1 MLCILTI
8 WKLQTRKSM
17 IMKCMESYSYS
28 ALYTNIDAESYT
40 QLLAVYLFQ
49 DKLADAKFLWKRI
62 PQALKKDSNEL
73 QRLNVVMSTLIV
85 NNPTDFFKQVDY
97 PWSINIK
104 LIMDDL
110 IERVRQD
117 VLTLV
122 GQAYI
127 SIFEQEL
134 IQLTRLPQQD
144 LKRVCVAME
153 WKYENDGQKAVIIPK
168 NSEPMTK
175 LNASSEDLLLKL
187 TDFVSFLEN

>member
-1 MLCILTI
+1 M
-8 WKLQTRKSM
+8 QERKYSDLM
-17 IMKCMESYSYS
+17 HRIESEELS
-28 ALYTNIDAESYT
+28 TNIDAESYT